1 MSNPMKLINDILVD
15 LFKNILDIE
24 EQALKDRGII
34 DLSMNEMHTLEAIG
48 YEDVKTMS
56 ETAEILK
63 ITLGTLT
70 TSVNRLVKK
79 GYVQRLQ
86 DEKDRRIVL
95 IKLTDKGQE
104 AYKIHE
110 DFHMEMVAKMLI
122 DLNLESAPWVRP
134 PIFAC
139 GWTDVISRRW
149 RLRPS
154 MPSTA

>member
-56 ETAEILK
+56 ETAGNLK

-95 IKLTDKGQE
+95 IKLTDKGQ
-104 AYKIHE
+104 
-110 DFHMEMVAKMLI
+110 VGLQ
-122 DLNLESAPWVRP
+122 NP
-134 PIFAC
+134 
-139 GWTDVISRRW
+139 
-149 RLRPS
+149 
-154 MPSTA
+154 

>member
-34 DLSMNEMHTLEAIG
+34 DLSMYEMHPLEAIG

-110 DFHMEMVAKMLI
+110 DFHMEMVAKMLT
-122 DLNLESAPWVRP
+122 DLNLEEDKALLGSLEKLKE
-134 PIFAC
+134 FFQSNYMNSS
-139 GWTDVISRRW
+139 D
-149 RLRPS
+149 
-154 MPSTA
+154 

>member
-1 MSNPMKLINDILVD
+1 
-15 LFKNILDIE
+15 
-24 EQALKDRGII
+24 
-34 DLSMNEMHTLEAIG
+34 MNEMHTLEAIG

-122 DLNLESAPWVRP
+122 DLNLEEDKALLGSLEKLKE
-134 PIFAC
+134 FFQSNYMNSS
-139 GWTDVISRRW
+139 D
-149 RLRPS
+149 
-154 MPSTA
+154 

>member
-1 MSNPMKLINDILVD
+1 MSSPTKLINEILVD

-24 EQALKDRGII
+24 EQALKDRGIA

-48 YEDVKTMS
+48 YESIKTMS

-79 GYVQRLQ
+79 GYVRRLQ

-95 IKLTDKGQE
+95 IKLTDSGQE
-104 AYKIHE
+104 AFKTHE
-110 DFHMEMVAKMLI
+110 DFHMEMIAKMLM
-122 DLNLESAPWVRP
+122 DLNLEEDKALLGSLEKLKE
-134 PIFAC
+134 FFQSNYMKSS
-139 GWTDVISRRW
+139 D
-149 RLRPS
+149 
-154 MPSTA
+154 